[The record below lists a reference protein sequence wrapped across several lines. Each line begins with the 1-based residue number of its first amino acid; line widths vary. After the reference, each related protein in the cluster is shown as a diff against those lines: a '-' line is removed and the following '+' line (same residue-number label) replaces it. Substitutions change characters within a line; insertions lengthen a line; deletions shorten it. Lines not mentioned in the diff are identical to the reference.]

1 MPIDAPKRSIL
12 VTGACGYIGRH
23 VCAALLRNG
32 VEVLAVDP
40 KGHPPTAGMH
50 SISADFADIS
60 SDWWESGATP
70 DVCIHL
76 AWSDGFDHNAQ
87 SHINNIPKHADFT
100 SRALEL
106 GIGQF
111 VGMGSMHE
119 IGYFEGQL
127 QEDTPARPRSK
138 YGIAKNALRDFT
150 RLETGRR
157 GATFQWLRGFYIL
170 GDDQRSQSLFSKIL
184 AWEQQGLET
193 FPFNSGKNQYDFISI
208 ERLSR
213 QIAFT
218 ALQSEVTGII
228 DCCTGRPTALKDQVA
243 SFISAQGLKIRPKYG
258 AFPDRDYD
266 SPAIWGNPTK
276 INRIESIFEEVTPLG
291 SQEVA

>member
-1 MPIDAPKRSIL
+1 MQIDAPKRSIL
-12 VTGACGYIGRH
+12 VTGAGGYIGRH
-23 VCAALLRNG
+23 VCAALLRSG

-40 KGHPPTAGMH
+40 KGHPPTAGLR
-50 SISADFADIS
+50 SIDADFGDIS
-60 SDWWESGATP
+60 SAWWENGPRPAA
-70 DVCIHL
+70 CIHL

-87 SHINNIPKHADFT
+87 SHINNIPKHAGFT
-100 SRALEL
+100 SQVLAL

-150 RLETGRR
+150 RLETAKHGT
-157 GATFQWLRGFYIL
+157 TFQWLRGFYIL
-170 GDDQRSQSLFSKIL
+170 GDDQQSQSLFSKIL
-184 AWEQQGLET
+184 TWEQQGMET

-213 QIAFT
+213 QIALA
-218 ALQSEVTGII
+218 ALQTEVTGII

-243 SFISAQGLKIRPKYG
+243 SFISEHGLKIRPKYG

-266 SPAIWGNPTK
+266 SPAIWGNPEK
-276 INRIESIFEEVTPLG
+276 INRIEAAFEKATQLG